1 MCPFC
6 FANVVLVAIGAT
18 SSGGLTAFAL
28 TKFLKRKKQGENQ
41 RDRK

>member
-1 MCPFC
+1 MCPVC

-28 TKFLKRKKQGENQ
+28 TKFLKRKKQKENQ